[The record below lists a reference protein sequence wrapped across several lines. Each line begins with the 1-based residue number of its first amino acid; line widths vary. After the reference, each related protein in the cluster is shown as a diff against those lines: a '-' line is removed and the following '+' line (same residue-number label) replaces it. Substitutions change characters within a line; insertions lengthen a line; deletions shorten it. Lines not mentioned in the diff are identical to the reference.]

1 VVVQLPKEQKVVTMG
16 HTDLKIYIFNGTT
29 MVISMTA
36 IEPALKIMLLLVSI
50 GYTVN
55 RWITLYTDKKNN
67 NKTEK

>member
-1 VVVQLPKEQKVVTMG
+1 MG
-16 HTDLKIYIFNGTT
+16 HTDLKIYLFNGAT

-67 NKTEK
+67 NKTEE

>member
-1 VVVQLPKEQKVVTMG
+1 MG
-16 HTDLKIYIFNGTT
+16 HTDLKIYLFNGAT

-67 NKTEK
+67 NKTED

>member
-1 VVVQLPKEQKVVTMG
+1 MG
-16 HTDLKIYIFNGTT
+16 HADLKIYLFNGAT

-67 NKTEK
+67 NETKD